1 MSVQLKPAEYYDQLL
16 NEWEHRWNPEHKAD
30 AEPATRQ
37 VTREA
42 IKHKLPSQ
50 KAAQQSKWAFSTW
63 NNSRRDH
70 TVCTSETGHEYKLV
84 SWKSPNGSDMERC
97 GNCGHRRTVK

>member
-1 MSVQLKPAEYYDQLL
+1 MSAQLKSAEYYDQLL
-16 NEWEHRWNPEHKAD
+16 HDWERKWNPEYRAD

-42 IKHKLPSQ
+42 IEHKRPSRE
-50 KAAQQSKWAFSTW
+50 AAKQSKQAFSTW

-70 TVCTSETGHEYKLV
+70 IVCTSESGHDYKLV

-97 GNCGHRRTVK
+97 GNCGHRRTAK